1 MDRRVTPARS
11 DLAAEFLRGKV
22 EAARF
27 ATGTPREIIAPSAPV
42 RRSPSHDSPL
52 ETEALM
58 GERVMVYETDGE
70 GWAWGQLER
79 DHYVGFLPAGALA
92 TPGPSPTHKIAVP
105 CTLMFSAP
113 DIKSNPVGAVSFG
126 ASLVVLDT
134 TQNLARTRG
143 GFYIPLN
150 HLAPVL
156 NLERDPVVVA
166 DKFLH
171 APYLWGGKTSFG
183 VDCSGLVQIAMQACG
198 IECPRDSD
206 MQEASLGQA
215 LPASLENL
223 LRGDLLFWPGHVAI
237 MRDPG
242 NIIHANAHA
251 MAVAIEPLEIALARI
266 AQSGAPLRSVRRVTL
281 DR

>member
-1 MDRRVTPARS
+1 MDRRVTPARP

-27 ATGTPREIIAPSAPV
+27 ATGTPREIIASSAPL
-42 RRSPSHDSPL
+42 RRSPSHGSPL

-70 GWAWGQLER
+70 GWGWGQLER

-92 TPGPSPTHKIAVP
+92 TPGPSPTHKVAVP
-105 CTLMFSAP
+105 RTLMFSAP
-113 DIKSNPVGAVSFG
+113 DIKSNPVDALSFG
-126 ASLVVLDT
+126 ATVVVLDE

-143 GFYIPLN
+143 DFYIPLN

-171 APYLWGGKTSFG
+171 APYLWGGKTSCG

-206 MQEASLGQA
+206 MQEASLGEA
-215 LPASLENL
+215 LPTSHENV
-223 LRGDLLFWPGHVAI
+223 LRGDLLFWPGHVA
-237 MRDPG
+237 MVRDAKS
-242 NIIHANAHA
+242 IIHANAHA

-266 AQSGAPLRSVRRVTL
+266 AQSGAPLRSVRRVPTSS
-281 DR
+281 